1 MSLLIGNVTQP
12 RFHLTGNGLIFDK
25 TLILKVFGLLQE
37 KENGYEEG
45 RTRGAKNSEPCRIT
59 STGLF
64 FSGLPYVIV
73 LFLLGRLTS
82 QGLGEINR

>member
-45 RTRGAKNSEPCRIT
+45 RTRGANHECNPFPNRLLNEYSPASMMR
-59 STGLF
+59 GF
-64 FSGLPYVIV
+64 VVIRAV
-73 LFLLGRLTS
+73 IS
-82 QGLGEINR
+82 